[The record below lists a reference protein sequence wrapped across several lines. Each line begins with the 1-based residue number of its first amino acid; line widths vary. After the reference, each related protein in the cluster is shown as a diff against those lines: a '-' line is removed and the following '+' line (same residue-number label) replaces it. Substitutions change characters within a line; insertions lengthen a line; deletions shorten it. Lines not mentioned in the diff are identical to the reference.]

1 MYGLL
6 LLIIVSIFYRYEGKY
21 ARTKTISRV
30 EGTVARSRG
39 TMPTVNHEL
48 QDSSMSNNEQ
58 AS

>member
-1 MYGLL
+1 MHGLF

-21 ARTKTISRV
+21 VRTKTTSRV
-30 EGTVARSRG
+30 EDTDAQSRG